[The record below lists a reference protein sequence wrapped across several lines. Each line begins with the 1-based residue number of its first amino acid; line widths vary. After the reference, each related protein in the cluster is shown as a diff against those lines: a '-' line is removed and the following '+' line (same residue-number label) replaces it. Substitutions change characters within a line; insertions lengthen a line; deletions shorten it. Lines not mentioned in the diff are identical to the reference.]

1 MIFSES
7 ASSAATTVA
16 KYISHSSSSTYPSP
30 LKSISASWSSTLI
43 LLGPTST
50 LTAFRPFISILPV
63 PSMSNVLKSA
73 ITSSFCGPGSSFGA
87 SSIGSSS
94 SAISSAAEAT
104 SSRSFSGKLVMGAAH
119 EPRCES
125 SDGGGCYRRA
135 LRVMDPE
142 RHAAGARTAPN
153 KLDDSPTARNRF
165 GRWWSRLANDVQSSR
180 RRAKGGRS
188 RRKKFNGVDTRA

>member
-1 MIFSES
+1 MRDG
-7 ASSAATTVA
+7 AALRTVSIVVPYQNA
-16 KYISHSSSSTYPSP
+16 VCVFHFPSP
-30 LKSISASWSSTLI
+30 PLSCVLFSPRPPGEIVAVHCYPCNYSLSVV
-43 LLGPTST
+43 LLCCF
-50 LTAFRPFISILPV
+50 ACI
-63 PSMSNVLKSA
+63 

-135 LRVMDPE
+135 LRLRDGPE

-153 KLDDSPTARNRF
+153 KLLGQFAD
-165 GRWWSRLANDVQSSR
+165 
-180 RRAKGGRS
+180 RAKPLRTMVVWS
-188 RRKKFNGVDTRA
+188 C